1 MGRTSKDRL
10 EIESIASDLANFILK
25 PLSAENLKSLEEWG
39 IDPENAQH
47 KHEILL
53 LSFFAFRMSLDDS
66 KKWTNP
72 LLFRIEQQLKSTYV
86 DMLKYGTSS
95 QFETA
100 LIQRTKEYDMIFN
113 GQTDIEY
120 KIQRIGTRFASKIE
134 SQDAA
139 LMYWA
144 SRSFVEWNN
153 AYINYM
159 VSMNE
164 KFNLV

>member
-1 MGRTSKDRL
+1 MDGLSKEKL
-10 EIESIASDLANFILK
+10 EIEQVASDLTNFILK
-25 PLSAENLKSLEEWG
+25 PLSEDNLESLEQWG
-39 IDPENAQH
+39 FDPENGQH
-47 KHEILL
+47 MLEIML

-72 LLFRIEQQLKSTYV
+72 LLFQIEQRLKITYV
-86 DMLKYGTSS
+86 EILKFGTSN

-100 LIQRTKEYDMIFN
+100 LIQRTKEYDLIFN

-120 KIQRIGTRFASKIE
+120 KIQKVGTRFASKIE
-134 SQDAA
+134 SQDAT

-153 AYINYM
+153 AFIN
-159 VSMNE
+159 
-164 KFNLV
+164 FLVIMDDRFELI